1 MIFCEI
7 NGIVSSFYLVLSNA
21 YSLII
26 TSFNNEERERE
37 REMKRERG
45 RVLNHTSK
53 MENFAKI
60 GSD

>member
-26 TSFNNEERERE
+26 SSFNNEERERE
-37 REMKRERG
+37 MKRERES
-45 RVLNHTSK
+45 SK
-53 MENFAKI
+53 SHI
-60 GSD
+60 

>member
-37 REMKRERG
+37 REMKRERES
-45 RVLNHTSK
+45 SK
-53 MENFAKI
+53 SHI
-60 GSD
+60 

>member
-26 TSFNNEERERE
+26 SSFNNEERE

-53 MENFAKI
+53 MENFAKT
-60 GSD
+60 GSG

>member
-26 TSFNNEERERE
+26 SSFNNEERERERE

-45 RVLNHTSK
+45 SSK
-53 MENFAKI
+53 SHIQNGEFCKNR
-60 GSD
+60 

>member
-7 NGIVSSFYLVLSNA
+7 NGIVSNFYLVLSNA

-37 REMKRERG
+37 RDEEREG
-45 RVLNHTSK
+45 
-53 MENFAKI
+53 EF
-60 GSD
+60 